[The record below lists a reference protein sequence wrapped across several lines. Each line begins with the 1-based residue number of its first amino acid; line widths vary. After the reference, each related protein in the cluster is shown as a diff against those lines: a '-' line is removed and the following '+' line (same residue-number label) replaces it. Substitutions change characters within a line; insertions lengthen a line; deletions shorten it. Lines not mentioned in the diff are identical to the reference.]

1 MTASFL
7 KSAAI
12 PPNHTAHRIR
22 LVDPLT
28 GKEKKTKKST
38 ALDFAHIHVVCRD
51 LEAMLQ
57 FWTRGLGAVCVEQR
71 LFSGS
76 PGAVLRCGPIQINV
90 KQSGQLEEFK
100 EGTSGF
106 EHVAF
111 YTPDPEQSAAK
122 LVSEFG
128 CTITTRLPGGMV
140 FVSGPEGLLIEFMKP
155 KK

>member
-1 MTASFL
+1 M
-7 KSAAI
+7 
-12 PPNHTAHRIR
+12 
-22 LVDPLT
+22 
-28 GKEKKTKKST
+28 KST

-76 PGAVLRCGPIQINV
+76 PGAALQCGPVQINI
-90 KQSGQLEEFK
+90 KLAADLADFRP
-100 EGTSGF
+100 GTSGF

-111 YTPDPEQSAAK
+111 YTPDPEQAAAR
-122 LVSEFG
+122 LVAEFG
-128 CTITTRLPGGMV
+128 CTIANRLPGDKV